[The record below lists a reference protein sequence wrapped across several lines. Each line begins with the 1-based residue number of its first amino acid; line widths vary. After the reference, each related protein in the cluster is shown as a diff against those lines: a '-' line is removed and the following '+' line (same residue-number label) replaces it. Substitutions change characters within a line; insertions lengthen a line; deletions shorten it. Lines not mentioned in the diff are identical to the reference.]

1 MTNELIGVN
10 LRLVDLGCL
19 GERVVDGDG
28 EGVVPDLVVRLLLH
42 SPLAL
47 GHV

>member
-1 MTNELIGVN
+1 MTTYWSY
-10 LRLVDLGCL
+10 LRLVDLGGL
-19 GERVVDGDG
+19 GEGVVDGDG

-42 SPLAL
+42 SPLTL